1 MDHLA
6 CLCEQTELP
15 ACSIIVEYS
24 VHALSPLVARLPMY
38 VVYNK
43 KVNVMFAASMYCIST
58 HTDTRADRHGHTDT
72 HRDRHAYTHAHTQT
86 HSHMHTHTH
95 THVWH
100 RVITTKGV
108 QDAGQLLYHF
118 QQQLVHE
125 VQVDTG
131 GHKPCVMSHYY
142 SPSLSSK
149 SYETL
154 SMSYET
160 FCGPC

>member
-1 MDHLA
+1 MIQVAVFMDHLA

-24 VHALSPLVARLPMY
+24 VHALSLLVAQLPMY

-58 HTDTRADRHGHTDT
+58 HRHTCRQTWTHGHTQRQTCIHART
-72 HRDRHAYTHAHTQT
+72 HRHM

-95 THVWH
+95 IHVWH

-125 VQVDTG
+125 VQVDTSR
-131 GHKPCVMSHYY
+131 V
-142 SPSLSSK
+142 
-149 SYETL
+149 
-154 SMSYET
+154 
-160 FCGPC
+160 

>member
-1 MDHLA
+1 MIQVAVFMDHLA

-24 VHALSPLVARLPMY
+24 VHAVSPLVARLPMY

-43 KVNVMFAASMYCIST
+43 KVNVRFAASMYCISAHRHTCRQTWTNGHTQGQTCIHTCT
-58 HTDTRADRHGHTDT
+58 HTDTL
-72 HRDRHAYTHAHTQT
+72 AH
-86 HSHMHTHTH
+86 SHTH

-125 VQVDTG
+125 VQVDTSR
-131 GHKPCVMSHYY
+131 V
-142 SPSLSSK
+142 
-149 SYETL
+149 
-154 SMSYET
+154 
-160 FCGPC
+160 